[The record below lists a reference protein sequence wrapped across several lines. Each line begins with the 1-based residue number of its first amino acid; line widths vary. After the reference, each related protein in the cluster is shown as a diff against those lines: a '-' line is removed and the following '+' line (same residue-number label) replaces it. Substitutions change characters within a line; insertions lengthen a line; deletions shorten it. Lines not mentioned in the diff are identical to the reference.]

1 MEGRM
6 VQIGVK
12 RLLGGDPVSDAF
24 PQAGVG
30 GKFKSEVT
38 DAARLLVGLQRGEGI
53 LNFRIVAH
61 LIKRRRTGRAQR
73 DAS

>member
-1 MEGRM
+1 
-6 VQIGVK
+6 
-12 RLLGGDPVSDAF
+12 
-24 PQAGVG
+24 
-30 GKFKSEVT
+30 
-38 DAARLLVGLQRGEGI
+38 LLVGLQRGEGV